1 MRDGALGGIDLRNL
15 LTNYARKVPANV
27 RTNLFPFAYGLFGGL
42 AAVAFQKGTSII
54 FSIFWEMPSQQMQR
68 GAFAFFSLAT
78 ILAAS
83 IIAGLIL
90 TFISRDAAGSGI
102 PQVKVAFW
110 RDFGFMPAKVVLA
123 KFFAGAISIGGGCSL
138 GREGPTVHIAGAL
151 ASNIAGWL
159 GVAKQGRRPALLSG
173 AAAGLAAAFNTPLS
187 AITFV
192 LEEIIE
198 DLNNRAFLAQVL
210 IASVTATFVC
220 HSVLGDNPAFVIPA
234 IGQLSGILYLLV
246 IPTAGLA
253 ALAGIGFQKFTLVWR
268 DEIKRTKRVPFF
280 LKPAVGAIMNWIL
293 GIAVFFA
300 IAKIG
305 VFGLGYGDLETMFYG
320 GISGPQATVLMI
332 TKLAATTAVYAWG
345 GAGGIFSPTL
355 FFGAAIGTAFTDLCG
370 LALHLQPSDR
380 IALTVAGMS
389 ACLGAVVR
397 APITSILIV
406 FEMTHQFSF
415 VPLLM
420 IGAIASQAVSRAL
433 CRTNFYSEIIERDG
447 IELERHIPPRSFAS
461 LQSRPIS
468 TIANFFPIFASTTDR
483 DELERLCTE
492 HPYQQF
498 PLIIEGQLV
507 GTINRNKV
515 LGSQSPRIEIDL
527 MEAVPAHSTI
537 KEAVDKMVGNSMSL
551 LVVLSTTEN
560 TPIGIVTL
568 HDVLR
573 LQNQLSDISPL

>member
-1 MRDGALGGIDLRNL
+1 LRNL
-15 LTNYARKVPANV
+15 LTDYVRRLPADL
-27 RTNLFPFAYGLFGGL
+27 RTILLPFVYGLFGGL
-42 AAVAFQKGTSII
+42 ASVAFQKGVSII
-54 FSIFWEMPSQQMQR
+54 FSMFWQMPSQQMQR
-68 GAFAFFSLAT
+68 GAFALFSLAT
-78 ILAAS
+78 ILMAS

-90 TFISRDAAGSGI
+90 TFVSRDAAGSGI
-102 PQVKVAFW
+102 PQVKAAFW
-110 RDFGFMPAKVVLA
+110 RDFGFMPAKVVIA

-198 DLNNRAFLAQVL
+198 DLNNRGFLAQVL

-220 HSVLGDNPAFVIPA
+220 HAFLGNNPAFVIPS
-234 IGQLSGILYLLV
+234 IGQVSGVVYLLV
-246 IPTAGLA
+246 IPTAALA
-253 ALAGIGFQKFTLVWR
+253 ALAGVAFQKGTLVWR
-268 DEIKRTKRVPFF
+268 DKNKRIKGVPFF
-280 LKPAVGAIMNWIL
+280 LKPAVGAVMNWIL

-320 GISGPQATVLMI
+320 GINGPQAALLLI
-332 TKLAATTAVYAWG
+332 AKLAATTAVYAWG

-355 FFGAAIGTAFTDLCG
+355 FFGAAAGLAFTDLCG
-370 LALHLQPSDR
+370 LVLHLQPNDR

-420 IGAIASQAVSRAL
+420 IGTIASQAVSRAL
-433 CRTNFYSEIIERDG
+433 CHTNFYSEIIERDG
-447 IELERHIPPRSFAS
+447 LELERHIPPRSLAA

-468 TIANFFPIFASTTDR
+468 TLANFSPIFASSTDR

-498 PLIIEGQLV
+498 PLIIDGKLI
-507 GTINRNKV
+507 GAINRNKI
-515 LGSQSPRIEIDL
+515 LAGQSPKIDVDPA
-527 MEAVPAHSTI
+527 EAIPAHSTV
-537 KEAVDKMVGNSMSL
+537 KEAVAKMVENSMSL
-551 LVVLSTTEN
+551 LVVLSATEN

-573 LQNQLSDISPL
+573 LQTQLSDAALV

>member
-1 MRDGALGGIDLRNL
+1 LLADYVRKLPIDLRTYIL
-15 LTNYARKVPANV
+15 
-27 RTNLFPFAYGLFGGL
+27 PFIYGLFGGL
-42 AAVAFQKGTSII
+42 AAVAFQKLARIL
-54 FSIFWEMPSQQMQR
+54 FSMFWEKPSQQMAP
-68 GAFAFFSLAT
+68 GTFGLFSLTT

-90 TFISRDAAGSGI
+90 TFVSRDAAGSGI
-102 PQVKVAFW
+102 PQAKVAFW
-110 RDFGFMPAKVVLA
+110 RDFGFMPARVVVA

-159 GVAKQGRRPALLSG
+159 GIAKQGRRPALLSG

-198 DLNNRAFLAQVL
+198 DLNNRGFLAQVL

-220 HSVLGDNPAFVIPA
+220 HIFLGEDPAFVIPS
-234 IGQLSGILYLLV
+234 IGDFSSILYVLV

-253 ALAGIGFQKFTLVWR
+253 ALAGVAFQKGTLTWR
-268 DEIKRTKRVPFF
+268 DKIKRIKGIPFF
-280 LKPAVGAIMNWIL
+280 LKPAVGAAMNWIL
-293 GIAVFFA
+293 GISVFFA

-305 VFGLGYGDLETMFYG
+305 VFGLGYGDLEKMFYG
-320 GISGPQATVLMI
+320 GISGPEAGILMVA
-332 TKLAATTAVYAWG
+332 KLAATTAVYAWG

-355 FFGAAIGTAFTDLCG
+355 FFGAAIGLAFTDISG
-370 LALHLQPSDR
+370 LVLHLQTNDR

-420 IGAIASQAVSRAL
+420 IGTIASQAVSRAL

-447 IELERHIPPRSFAS
+447 IELERHMPPRSLVS
-461 LQSRPIS
+461 LQNRPIS
-468 TIANFFPIFASTTDR
+468 TLTNFSPIFASSTDR
-483 DELERLCTE
+483 NELERLCAE
-492 HPYQQF
+492 YPYQQF
-498 PLIIEGQLV
+498 PLVMDGQLV
-507 GTINRNKV
+507 GLIDRSEILSN
-515 LGSQSPRIEIDL
+515 QSPRIA
-527 MEAVPAHSTI
+527 AVPAQAIPAHSTI
-537 KEAVDKMVGNSMSL
+537 REAVAKMVENSISL

-573 LQNQLSDISPL
+573 LQNQLSDAAFALD

>member
-1 MRDGALGGIDLRNL
+1 
-15 LTNYARKVPANV
+15 
-27 RTNLFPFAYGLFGGL
+27 
-42 AAVAFQKGTSII
+42 
-54 FSIFWEMPSQQMQR
+54 
-68 GAFAFFSLAT
+68 
-78 ILAAS
+78 
-83 IIAGLIL
+83 
-90 TFISRDAAGSGI
+90 
-102 PQVKVAFW
+102 
-110 RDFGFMPAKVVLA
+110 MPARVVIA

-138 GREGPTVHIAGAL
+138 GREGPAVHIAGAL
-151 ASNIAGWL
+151 ASNVAGWL

-220 HSVLGDNPAFVIPA
+220 HIFLGDNPAFLIPS
-234 IGQLSGILYLLV
+234 IGHLSGILYLLV

-253 ALAGIGFQKFTLVWR
+253 ALAGVVFQKGTLMWR
-268 DEIKRTKRVPFF
+268 DQIKRIKSVPFF
-280 LKPAVGAIMNWIL
+280 LKPAVGAVINWIL

-320 GISGPQATVLMI
+320 HISGPQAAVLSI
-332 TKLAATTAVYAWG
+332 AKLAATTAVYAWG

-355 FFGAAIGTAFTDLCG
+355 FFGAAIGLAFTDLCG
-370 LALHLQPSDR
+370 LVLHLEPSDR

-406 FEMTHQFSF
+406 FEMTHEFSF
-415 VPLLM
+415 VPILM
-420 IGAIASQAVSRAL
+420 IGTIASQAVSRAL
-433 CRTNFYSEIIERDG
+433 CHTNFYSEIIDRDG
-447 IELERHIPPRSFAS
+447 IELERHIPPRSLAS

-468 TIANFFPIFASTTDR
+468 TLANFSPIFASCTDR
-483 DELERLCTE
+483 SELERLCAE

-498 PLIIEGQLV
+498 PLIVGGQLI
-507 GTINRNKV
+507 GAINRHKI
-515 LGSQSPRIEIDL
+515 LGSQSPKIEVDPAESI
-527 MEAVPAHSTI
+527 PAHSTI
-537 KEAVDKMVGNSMSL
+537 REAVAKMVENSMSL
-551 LVVLSTTEN
+551 LVVLSATEN

-573 LQNQLSDISPL
+573 TQTQLADATPLE

>member
-1 MRDGALGGIDLRNL
+1 
-15 LTNYARKVPANV
+15 
-27 RTNLFPFAYGLFGGL
+27 
-42 AAVAFQKGTSII
+42 
-54 FSIFWEMPSQQMQR
+54 
-68 GAFAFFSLAT
+68 
-78 ILAAS
+78 
-83 IIAGLIL
+83 
-90 TFISRDAAGSGI
+90 
-102 PQVKVAFW
+102 
-110 RDFGFMPAKVVLA
+110 
-123 KFFAGAISIGGGCSL
+123 
-138 GREGPTVHIAGAL
+138 
-151 ASNIAGWL
+151 
-159 GVAKQGRRPALLSG
+159 
-173 AAAGLAAAFNTPLS
+173 
-187 AITFV
+187 
-192 LEEIIE
+192 
-198 DLNNRAFLAQVL
+198 
-210 IASVTATFVC
+210 
-220 HSVLGDNPAFVIPA
+220 
-234 IGQLSGILYLLV
+234 
-246 IPTAGLA
+246 
-253 ALAGIGFQKFTLVWR
+253 
-268 DEIKRTKRVPFF
+268 
-280 LKPAVGAIMNWIL
+280 
-293 GIAVFFA
+293 
-300 IAKIG
+300 
-305 VFGLGYGDLETMFYG
+305 
-320 GISGPQATVLMI
+320 
-332 TKLAATTAVYAWG
+332 
-345 GAGGIFSPTL
+345 
-355 FFGAAIGTAFTDLCG
+355 
-370 LALHLQPSDR
+370 
-380 IALTVAGMS
+380 VAGMS

>member
-1 MRDGALGGIDLRNL
+1 LRNL
-15 LTNYARKVPANV
+15 LAGYVRKLPSNL
-27 RTNLFPFAYGLFGGL
+27 RTYLLPFIYGLLGGL
-42 AAVAFQKGTSII
+42 AAVAFQRAASIL
-54 FSIFWEMPSQQMQR
+54 FTLFWERPAQQMLP
-68 GAFAFFSLAT
+68 GNFALFSLAT

-90 TFISRDAAGSGI
+90 TFVSRDAAGSGI

-110 RDFGFMPAKVVLA
+110 RDFGFIPARVVIA

-198 DLNNRAFLAQVL
+198 DLNNRGFLAEVL

-220 HSVLGDNPAFVIPA
+220 HIFLGDDPAFVIPS
-234 IGQLSGILYLLV
+234 LEHFSSILYLLV
-246 IPTAGLA
+246 IPAAGLS
-253 ALAGIGFQKFTLVWR
+253 ALAGVGFQKATLVWR
-268 DEIKRTKRVPFF
+268 DRIKRIKSIPFF
-280 LKPAVGAIMNWIL
+280 LKPAVGATINWIL
-293 GIAVFFA
+293 GITVFLA

-305 VFGLGYGDLETMFYG
+305 VFGLGYGDLEAMLHG
-320 GISGPQATVLMI
+320 GVNGEQAGILLI
-332 TKLAATTAVYAWG
+332 AKLAATTAVYAWG

-355 FFGAAIGTAFTDLCG
+355 FFGAAIGLAFTDLCQLG
-370 LALHLQPSDR
+370 FHLEPNDR

-420 IGAIASQAVSRAL
+420 IGTIASQAVSRAV

-447 IELERHIPPRSFAS
+447 IELERHIPPRSLAS

-468 TIANFFPIFASTTDR
+468 TLANFSPIFASSTDR
-483 DELERLCTE
+483 DELEQLCAE

-498 PLIIEGQLV
+498 PLVIEGELV
-507 GTINRNKV
+507 GMIDRNKI
-515 LGSQSPRIEIDL
+515 LNGQSPKIPIEPAQ
-527 MEAVPAHSTI
+527 AVPAHSTI
-537 KEAVDKMVGNSMSL
+537 REAVTKMVENSMSL
-551 LVVLSTTEN
+551 LVVTSIGEN

-573 LQNQLSDISPL
+573 LQHQLSDAASL